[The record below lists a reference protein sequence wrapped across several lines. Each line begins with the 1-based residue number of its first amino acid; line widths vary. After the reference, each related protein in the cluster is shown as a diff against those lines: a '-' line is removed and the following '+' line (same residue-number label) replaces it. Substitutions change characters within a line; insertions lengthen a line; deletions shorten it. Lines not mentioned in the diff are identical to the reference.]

1 MPPSSDSSVLEHAT
15 LNPTLYVDELLFD
28 WERRNVFD
36 PSLVCVARS
45 EELKNCG
52 DQFAES
58 VGETAVLY
66 LRGADGRL
74 RGFLNTCRHQGT
86 QLLPCGGATN
96 CDVVTCRGHAWT
108 YGLDGTLLECP
119 AQESGGVEVDKAANS
134 LIPVATSESLG
145 MVFSNVEAGG
155 AFDEHVGDI
164 DEALARYGL
173 DGLVVAGWREYVVE
187 ANWKLVLAA
196 VPAGADGPS
205 HRTGSG
211 AWHHDTGGEQV
222 SVGVFPNLFVRA
234 NDDHCVTWL
243 IMPKEAGVTL
253 VLCDWTFPP
262 ERFEQTGFDPTALV
276 EEGDTANVAAWAA
289 AETAHRELAAG
300 SIPGVLL
307 TGAPAEILAERYEAA
322 PN

>member
-1 MPPSSDSSVLEHAT
+1 
-15 LNPTLYVDELLFD
+15 
-28 WERRNVFD
+28 
-36 PSLVCVARS
+36 
-45 EELKNCG
+45 
-52 DQFAES
+52 
-58 VGETAVLY
+58 
-66 LRGADGRL
+66 
-74 RGFLNTCRHQGT
+74 
-86 QLLPCGGATN
+86 
-96 CDVVTCRGHAWT
+96 
-108 YGLDGTLLECP
+108 
-119 AQESGGVEVDKAANS
+119 
-134 LIPVATSESLG
+134 